1 MPLWMA
7 ASIHKGGAGEKGAE
21 PSVDSWITTSSK
33 MYKKLLSFH
42 FSIILV
48 TPIPNLCWLQV
59 LLEQLQLTDILRMLF
74 FLFMMAQSSSAV
86 NFTILTF
93 L

>member
-48 TPIPNLCWLQV
+48 TPIPNLC
-59 LLEQLQLTDILRMLF
+59 
-74 FLFMMAQSSSAV
+74 
-86 NFTILTF
+86 
-93 L
+93 

>member
-1 MPLWMA
+1 VTSNGTNEEQSRRASYYFLKKGISNMPLWMA

-48 TPIPNLCWLQV
+48 TPIPNLC
-59 LLEQLQLTDILRMLF
+59 
-74 FLFMMAQSSSAV
+74 
-86 NFTILTF
+86 
-93 L
+93 